1 MNIALRM
8 LSIDNIKRSR
18 MSYTLKDDFCYPET
32 NRHPWS
38 LTHLQASLYVSDA
51 KVLKMTSLRTELI
64 PQRAVK
70 YEVRWKGM
78 LFDKQKFASGHLL
91 KIIRFR
97 FNQNE
102 A

>member
-8 LSIDNIKRSR
+8 LSIDNINRSR

-70 YEVRWKGM
+70 YEVR
-78 LFDKQKFASGHLL
+78 
-91 KIIRFR
+91 
-97 FNQNE
+97 
-102 A
+102 